1 MKKRSLLRLLSLTAI
16 VSMVACTVS
25 DKTLENGQ
33 QRIDAL
39 KAIGMPD
46 SLLAQAKIYLCQA
59 KDEKKRNNN
68 SVSVK
73 AADSLEIVL
82 KQLESSYK
90 SDLTN
95 LSSQIESMRSQ
106 VNEIRSQVTGLQAA
120 RIDSMMHVVDSFVN
134 IKWYPDALTKIKI
147 VVTALPQIKLDEQ
160 KAAEIKGKVAGT
172 WTCTNTTKHSE
183 DKTVNAVEKKIF
195 IFNKD
200 GTCKLIENKKGK
212 SGPFLK
218 EDYEFISYGKYAFKG
233 DTVYLSISRFTAVRQ
248 NFERLF
254 IDGKNRTWKK
264 DIQPT
269 YDSTINDKSQDR
281 YVAYKDLVS
290 DFVQSK

>member
-1 MKKRSLLRLLSLTAI
+1 MKKRSLLKLLSLSVI
-16 VSMVACTVS
+16 FSMAACSVS

-39 KAIGMPD
+39 KAQGMPD

-59 KDEKKRNNN
+59 RDEKKRNNN

-73 AADSLEIVL
+73 AADSLEIAL
-82 KQLESSYK
+82 KQLESTFK
-90 SDLTN
+90 TDLSN
-95 LSSQIESMRSQ
+95 LSSQIETMRSK
-106 VNEIRSQVTGLQAA
+106 VNEVRSQVTGLQVD

-134 IKWYPDALTKIKI
+134 IKWYPDAVAKIKI
-147 VVTALPQIKLDEQ
+147 VVNALPQIKLDEQ
-160 KAAEIKGKVAGT
+160 KSAEIKGKVVGT
-172 WTCTNTTKHSE
+172 WTCTNIIKHSE
-183 DKTVNAVEKKIF
+183 DKTVKAVEKKIF

-218 EDYEFISYGKYAFKG
+218 EDYEFVSYGKYGFKG
-233 DTVYLSISRFTAVRQ
+233 DTVYLSINRFASVRQ

-281 YVAYKDLVS
+281 FVAYPVLVS
-290 DFVQSK
+290 DFVHSR